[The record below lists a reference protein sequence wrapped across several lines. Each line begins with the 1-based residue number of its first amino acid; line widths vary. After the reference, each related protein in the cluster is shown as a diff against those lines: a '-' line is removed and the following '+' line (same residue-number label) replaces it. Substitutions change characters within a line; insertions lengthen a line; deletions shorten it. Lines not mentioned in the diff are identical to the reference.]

1 MNDLQ
6 MLHDAWGA
14 PEAPAH
20 NAYRQARAALL
31 QRATTRRRRRF
42 VVRIAAVAA
51 VSATT
56 LTAFAVSEN
65 LGGTGSEVVPVA
77 AAAVLEEA
85 AVAAETKPFT
95 APRDDQWIYFEDRFT
110 TSDGGAE
117 IQRSWRRADGGG
129 FAGID
134 ERGKL
139 RVTLI
144 ERLARRHGK
153 PVPPLFDGYRTLAA
167 LPIDPDALRIWAY
180 ERARN
185 ATGGGMND
193 DGDVFL
199 IFNHM
204 LRGNVL
210 PPKLE
215 AAIFRV
221 LKQLP
226 GVTVLDT
233 VDVLGRPAIA
243 LGLGTSDWL
252 HEELLLDKETFA
264 YRGERSTVVR
274 DAVIDPLKAGN
285 PRGEVKKGSKVVVA
299 RVVTAIV
306 DEPGQRP

>member
-1 MNDLQ
+1 MDDLQ
-6 MLHDAWGA
+6 TLHDEWPA
-14 PEAPAH
+14 PEAPTH
-20 NAYRQARAALL
+20 NAYTQARAALL
-31 QRATTRRRRRF
+31 QRATRRRRRF
-42 VVRIAAVAA
+42 GGRIAVVAA
-51 VSATT
+51 AAATT
-56 LTAFAVSEN
+56 LTAFAVAEN
-65 LGGTGSEVVPVA
+65 LGGTGSDVVPVA

-85 AVAAETKPFT
+85 AVAAETRPFT
-95 APRDDQWIYFEDRFT
+95 APRDDQWIYIEDRFT
-110 TSDGGAE
+110 TSAGGAE

-134 ERGKL
+134 ENGKL
-139 RVTLI
+139 RVTVI
-144 ERLARRHGK
+144 ERLRKRSRR
-153 PVPPLFDGYRTLAA
+153 PAPPLFDGYHDLAA
-167 LPIDPDALRIWAY
+167 LPTDPDALRRWAY

-193 DGDVFL
+193 HGDVFL

-233 VDVLGRPAIA
+233 VDVVGRPAIA

-252 HEELLLDKETFA
+252 HEELLLDKENYT

-274 DAVIDPLKAGN
+274 DAVIDPFKAGN
-285 PRGEVKKGSKVVVA
+285 PRGEVTKGSKVVVA
-299 RVVTAIV
+299 RVATAIV
-306 DEPGQRP
+306 DEPGERP

>member
-6 MLHDAWGA
+6 TLHEAWGA
-14 PEAPAH
+14 PEAPTR
-20 NAYRQARAALL
+20 NAYTQARAALL

-42 VVRIAAVAA
+42 GVRIGVVAAAAATTLAAVAVA
-51 VSATT
+51 
-56 LTAFAVSEN
+56 EN
-65 LGGTGSEVVPVA
+65 LGGTGPDVVPVA

-95 APRDDQWIYFEDRFT
+95 APRDDQWIYTEDRFT
-110 TSDGGAE
+110 TLEGNAE
-117 IQRSWRRADGGG
+117 VQRSWRRADGGG
-129 FAGID
+129 IAGID
-134 ERGKL
+134 DNGKL

-144 ERLARRHGK
+144 ERLRKGRR
-153 PVPPLFDGYRTLAA
+153 PAPPLFEGYRALAA
-167 LPIDPDALRIWAY
+167 LPTEPQALRRWAY

-185 ATGGGMND
+185 TTGGGMND

-252 HEELLLDKETFA
+252 HEELLLDKETYT
-264 YRGERSTVVR
+264 YRGERSTVTR
-274 DAVIDPLKAGN
+274 DATIDPFKAGN

-299 RVVTAIV
+299 RVLTAIV

>member
-6 MLHDAWGA
+6 TLHDAWGA
-14 PEAPAH
+14 PETPTH
-20 NAYRQARAALL
+20 NAYTQARAKLL
-31 QRATTRRRRRF
+31 RRATTRRRRRLG
-42 VVRIAAVAA
+42 VRIAVAA
-51 VSATT
+51 AAAATT
-56 LTAFAVSEN
+56 LTAFAVAEN
-65 LGGTGSEVVPVA
+65 LGGTGSDAVPVA

-95 APRDDQWIYFEDRFT
+95 APRDDQWIYTEDRFT
-110 TSDGGAE
+110 TSGSE

-129 FAGID
+129 VAGID
-134 ERGKL
+134 EQGKL

-144 ERLARRHGK
+144 ERLGKRSRR
-153 PVPPLFDGYRTLAA
+153 PAPRLFEGYRALAA
-167 LPIDPDALRIWAY
+167 LPTEPDALRRWAY

-185 ATGGGMND
+185 TTGGGMD
-193 DGDVFL
+193 DYGDVFL

-226 GVTVLDT
+226 GVAVLDT

-243 LGLGTSDWL
+243 LGLGTSEWL
-252 HEELLLDKETFA
+252 HEELLLDKETYA

-285 PRGEVKKGSKVVVA
+285 ARGQVKKGSKVVAA

-306 DEPGQRP
+306 DEPGERG